1 MKQSTSG
8 PSTSGGKE
16 PLRTAALPKVELAFA
31 CADYLTPVLEKT
43 MRPTTPTNQAN
54 FLLSSQTGRSG
65 PAAKA
70 ILAGNKFPKPIY
82 LFDVKDEEDRK
93 NLRTV
98 RDVLVSMAEPL
109 GRDVTLYHW
118 STTQEGA
125 QGIVDV
131 GTGPGMKQGLGQGM
145 CGRGFY
151 VSVAEAG
158 DAPPQPMGVASTHE
172 NRALLR
178 ITQAAHGA
186 KILNSNNL
194 KVQDWFVQ
202 SGLSGDDP
210 HGADDIQ
217 DAFTMIDKVCPE
229 IDDLPSLIV
238 VMRGKY
244 ECQEHDPRPGDSCVI
259 KYPIVNGEAGCS
271 ITVVDNPAPPP
282 QPETPDSPRDG
293 EGQLLSQGW
302 SQV

>member
-1 MKQSTSG
+1 MKPTSVHQTSVG
-8 PSTSGGKE
+8 YPSEMSVSAK
-16 PLRTAALPKVELAFA
+16 RTA
-31 CADYLTPVLEKT
+31 T
-43 MRPTTPTNQAN
+43 
-54 FLLSSQTGRSG
+54 
-65 PAAKA
+65 A
-70 ILAGNKFPKPIY
+70 IKFSKPIY
-82 LFDVKDEEDRK
+82 LFDVNDDEDRK
-93 NLRTV
+93 NLSVV
-98 RDVLVSMAEPL
+98 RDVLLSMAEPL

-131 GTGPGMKQGLGQGM
+131 GTGPGMKRGLGQGM

-158 DAPPQPMGVASTHE
+158 DAPPQPMGTASTHG

-210 HGADDIQ
+210 HGADDIH
-217 DAFTMIDKVCPE
+217 DAFTMIDKIRTE
-229 IDDLPSLIV
+229 IDDLPLLIV
-238 VMRGKY
+238 VMRGRY
-244 ECQEHDPRPGDSCVI
+244 ECLEHDPRPGDSCVI
-259 KYPIVNGEAGCS
+259 KYPIANGEAGCS
-271 ITVVDNPAPPP
+271 IAIVDNPLPPGE
-282 QPETPDSPRDG
+282 PETTNSQSGGD
-293 EGQLLSQGW
+293 EQLLTKGW